1 MAETTPQTPASA
13 PATPA
18 PAAPAKASG
27 SAKGAGGK
35 KKLRKG
41 VTRGVAHIKATFN
54 NTMVTIT
61 DMNGETLAWAS
72 AGTVGFK
79 GARKSTPFAAGR
91 AAEAAAAAARKHG
104 VLEVEVKVKGPGAGR
119 EQAIIQL
126 QHAGL
131 KVTGI
136 EDVTPL
142 PHNGCRPPKKR
153 RV

>member
-1 MAETTPQTPASA
+1 MSEQAKTAQVAKSA
-13 PATPA
+13 V
-18 PAAPAKASG
+18 
-27 SAKGAGGK
+27 K
-35 KKLRKG
+35 KKIRKG
-41 VTRGVAHIKATFN
+41 VTRGVAHIKSTFN

-61 DMNGETLAWAS
+61 DTNGETISWAS

-91 AAEAAAAAARKHG
+91 AAENAAQQARKAG
-104 VLEVEVKVKGPGAGR
+104 MVEIEVKVKGPGAGR
-119 EQAIIQL
+119 EQAILNL
-126 QHAGL
+126 QNAGL
-131 KVTGI
+131 KVLGI

>member
-1 MAETTPQTPASA
+1 MGEQAKT
-13 PATPA
+13 
-18 PAAPAKASG
+18 AAGAKP
-27 SAKGAGGK
+27 GAK
-35 KKLRKG
+35 KKIRKG
-41 VTRGVAHIKATFN
+41 VTKGVAHIKATFN

-61 DMNGETLAWAS
+61 DTNGETISWAS

-91 AAEAAAAAARKHG
+91 AAEKAAAEARKSG
-104 VLEVEVKVKGPGAGR
+104 MMEIEVKVKGPGAGR
-119 EQAIIQL
+119 EQAILQL
-126 QHAGL
+126 QNAGL
-131 KVTGI
+131 KISGI

>member
-1 MAETTPQTPASA
+1 MSEQTKTAQGAKSA
-13 PATPA
+13 V
-18 PAAPAKASG
+18 
-27 SAKGAGGK
+27 K
-35 KKLRKG
+35 KKIRKG
-41 VTRGVAHIKATFN
+41 VTRGVAHIKSTFN

-61 DMNGETLAWAS
+61 DTNGETISWAS

-91 AAEAAAAAARKHG
+91 AAENAAQQARKAG
-104 VLEVEVKVKGPGAGR
+104 MVEIEVKVKGPGAGR
-119 EQAIIQL
+119 EQAILNL
-126 QHAGL
+126 QNAGL

>member
-1 MAETTPQTPASA
+1 MAESQKPVAGSK
-13 PATPA
+13 
-18 PAAPAKASG
+18 AAV
-27 SAKGAGGK
+27 K
-35 KKLRKG
+35 KKIRKG
-41 VTRGVAHIKATFN
+41 VTRGVAHVKSTFN

-61 DMNGETLAWAS
+61 DTNGETISWAS

-91 AAEAAAAAARKHG
+91 AADAAASQAKKSG
-104 VLEVEVKVKGPGAGR
+104 MVEVEVKVKGPGAGR
-119 EQAIIQL
+119 EQAIINL
-126 QHAGL
+126 QNAGL